1 MKSAPWKPHGA
12 ALLDYCKGETS
23 AAVVVHG
30 DDGETE
36 IVPIRVFFR
45 GPAEFSALEEAALD
59 LCRGRVLDAG
69 AGSGCHSLVLQEQ
82 GLSVCAIDIAPEAV
96 EVMRRRGVREARCAD
111 LFSFEAGPFDTL
123 LLMMNGIG
131 VVGSLAG
138 LDRFLAGVGRLLKP
152 DGQILLDSYDP
163 GWGED
168 PEKAPSPRVMGR
180 PGRYIGEMRF
190 QLEYKGEIG
199 PDLEW
204 LFVDSETLADH
215 AGRAGWSC
223 EVLWQEEEG
232 HYLARLTRRKLTRLN
247 ENGPALTGRDP
258 GGAGRP

>member
-12 ALLDYCKGETS
+12 ALLDYFKGETS
-23 AAVVVHG
+23 AEVVVHG

-36 IVPIRVFFR
+36 TVPIRVFFR
-45 GPAEFSALEEAALD
+45 GPADFSALEEAALD

-69 AGSGCHSLVLQEQ
+69 AGSGCHSLALQEQ

-96 EVMRRRGVREARCAD
+96 EVMRKRGVRDARCAD
-111 LFSFEAGPFDTL
+111 IFSFEAEAFGTI

-131 VVGSLAG
+131 VVGDVAG
-138 LDRFLAGVGRLLKP
+138 LDRFLAGVGRLLEP
-152 DGQILLDSYDP
+152 GGQLLLDSYDP
-163 GWGED
+163 GWTED
-168 PEKAPSPRVMGR
+168 PEKAVSPGARSR

-190 QLEYKGEIG
+190 QLEYQGVMG
-199 PDLEW
+199 PPLEW

-223 EVLWQEEEG
+223 EVIWHEEEG
-232 HYLARLTRRKLTRLN
+232 HYLARLTRRI
-247 ENGPALTGRDP
+247 
-258 GGAGRP
+258 